1 METVYIKGL
10 LHEKALTNEPCVMAL
25 GFFDGVHLGHRK
37 LIETAREIAEQKN
50 LTLTVMTFFPHPS
63 NVLPAKQK
71 INRYLSPLDVKKE
84 IFKELGVKKLFIVT
98 FNHEFAKLEPTDFV
112 QKYICGLNCKHVVA
126 GFDFTYGYQGLGNM
140 ETIKE
145 DGCGEFDV
153 TVVSK
158 EMYKYIKISSTKIRE
173 LLNGG
178 AVEAVPHFLGNFY
191 STYGQIE
198 SESYDLKNQKTVVKV
213 SFKDDFMLPQ
223 KGTYLVGLKT
233 EQYIF
238 DGICILSENTSDIH
252 TIHVHSRERLNLNST
267 LMIQWISELETLS
280 KAEEDKTAE
289 KDQMVVLVP

>member
-1 METVYIKGL
+1 METVYIKGTL
-10 LHEKALTNEPCVMAL
+10 NGKVKTNEPCVMAL

-84 IFKELGVKKLFIVT
+84 IFKELGVEKLFIVT
-98 FNHEFAKLEPTDFV
+98 FNHEFAKLEPADFV
-112 QKYICGLNCKHVVA
+112 QKYISGLSCKHVVA
-126 GFDFTYGYQGLGNM
+126 GFDFTYGNQGMGNM

-145 DGCGEFDV
+145 DGCGEFDI
-153 TVVSK
+153 TVVPK
-158 EMYKYIKISSTKIRE
+158 EMYKDIKIRE

-178 AVEAVPHFLGNFY
+178 TVEAIPHFLGSFY

-198 SESYDLKNQKTVVKV
+198 GESYDLKNQKTVVKV
-213 SFKDDFMLPQ
+213 SFKDDFMLPR

-233 EQYIF
+233 EQYMF
-238 DGICILSENTSDIH
+238 EGICILSENTSDIH
-252 TIHVHSRERLNLNST
+252 TIHVHSGERLNLNST

-280 KAEEDKTAE
+280 KAKEDKTAE
-289 KDQMVVLVP
+289 KDQMVV